1 MGGVDGRFRLGATH
15 SVRFVA
21 VASANRDEEGNDKT
35 GPMYDVGFS
44 RNSRHWNYRV
54 SYNSVDPDFDTRA
67 GFVRRVDTRRID
79 TNVGYRWWPESMII
93 NWGQSFSYM
102 RILDH
107 DGVLQDEDYRAS
119 VNFRLANNVF
129 LRGNSRRELERFNE
143 IDFWKTRSSVG
154 GGVDASRRISL
165 NFDVNWGDQ
174 IRYIDDPFLGRLM
187 SYDFNVT
194 WLPTSRLRTN
204 ISLDTN
210 RFVDT
215 RSDTE
220 EFDVKIWRTLTTYQ
234 LTDRLLVW
242 NISEYNTFD
251 CTFGLNLLLTYRVNA
266 GTVFY
271 IGYDDRLEE
280 GFRID
285 EEIFPTG
292 NFERTGRAFFTKF
305 QYLFRY

>member
-1 MGGVDGRFRLGATH
+1 
-15 SVRFVA
+15 
-21 VASANRDEEGNDKT
+21 
-35 GPMYDVGFS
+35 
-44 RNSRHWNYRV
+44 
-54 SYNSVDPDFDTRA
+54 
-67 GFVRRVDTRRID
+67 
-79 TNVGYRWWPESMII
+79 
-93 NWGQSFSYM
+93 M

-143 IDFWKTRSSVG
+143 IDFRKTRSSVC
-154 GGVDASRRISL
+154 GGVNASRLISL
-165 NFDVNWGDQ
+165 NFDVNWGGQ
-174 IRYIDDPFLGRLM
+174 IRYIDDDPFLGRLM
-187 SYDFNVT
+187 SYDFNLT

-204 ISLDTN
+204 ISIDTS

-220 EFDVKIWRTLTTYQ
+220 EFDVKIWRTLTTSQ
-234 LTDRLLVW
+234 LTDRLLVR

-271 IGYDDRLEE
+271 IGYDLW
-280 GFRID
+280 
-285 EEIFPTG
+285 
-292 NFERTGRAFFTKF
+292 
-305 QYLFRY
+305 